1 MFRLFRSLL
10 DAVRAHCPTEI
21 LIVGNNGPS
30 WAAALG
36 PDAPVWRQLRLRATE
51 RPLRAGQ
58 LRRIVSI
65 PLLEAHV
72 PAVAPG
78 TSTLLPPPEAM
89 RVFADKG
96 RFARYAAEQGLDAF
110 VPATYASPDAARF
123 PAVLKRCDLNAGNG
137 VVVVASA
144 DELASRLTEAPWAGH
159 AVLLQDCIEA
169 TVEYVAHLV
178 RAGGRIVWSR
188 AYAYPLAHARVV
200 RGPVEGVAIE
210 PAHLSAAD
218 LAVFERFLAPLAY
231 QGPAN
236 IDFRRRAD
244 GRLAILEINPRLG
257 GSLMRPEFSA
267 DLEAV
272 LGIIVREAQPPRRA
286 ARVAQAS

>member
-78 TSTLLPPPEAM
+78 TWTLLPPPEAM

-96 RFARYAAEQGLDAF
+96 RFSRNAAEQGLEAF
-110 VPATYASPDAARF
+110 VAAT
-123 PAVLKRCDLNAGNG
+123 
-137 VVVVASA
+137 
-144 DELASRLTEAPWAGH
+144 
-159 AVLLQDCIEA
+159 
-169 TVEYVAHLV
+169 
-178 RAGGRIVWSR
+178 
-188 AYAYPLAHARVV
+188 
-200 RGPVEGVAIE
+200 
-210 PAHLSAAD
+210 
-218 LAVFERFLAPLAY
+218 
-231 QGPAN
+231 
-236 IDFRRRAD
+236 
-244 GRLAILEINPRLG
+244 
-257 GSLMRPEFSA
+257 
-267 DLEAV
+267 
-272 LGIIVREAQPPRRA
+272 
-286 ARVAQAS
+286 